1 MKKGYFVLF
10 TVILLFTTLY
20 AGAFLVSFRG
30 YGVGDSIK
38 IEWETGEETNLS
50 LFIIERKTSESNW
63 VNIAEIQPKG
73 DNSYYSYI
81 DEAIFKQNEYV
92 FYYRLKIV
100 ESNGSIS
107 STSNEITV
115 SLNPSSVKKT
125 WGSIKAMFR

>member
-20 AGAFLVSFRG
+20 AGAFLVTFRG
-30 YGVGDSIK
+30 YGGGDSIK

-50 LFIIERKTSESNW
+50 HFIIERKTSESNW

-92 FYYRLKIV
+92 FYYRLKIF
-100 ESNGSIS
+100 ESNGSRF
-107 STSNEITV
+107 STYYD
-115 SLNPSSVKKT
+115 
-125 WGSIKAMFR
+125 IKFYILPTRIM